1 MSVINIVQ
9 SIAEFA
15 ALIPAA
21 IMCILPVR
29 YNCKIKTKLLIPV
42 TLAGLTIIS
51 VLFGFIRLKFSI
63 DVNILL
69 FSLMLILM
77 IIYFLLFNQKKLKL
91 WYIFISVTAM
101 FSFSG
106 LSSYIVEAFINQNG
120 ENSDLQT
127 YGLIVQ
133 WIIIFVF
140 FIFWFLAI
148 SKIRWLMNDY
158 HLNSVWKFVWL
169 VPAFISAANI
179 MLIPEDYSVI
189 RVGRVFEAYIVME
202 ALLLL
207 MYILFQVM
215 LYIIVKVITD
225 KTSAEQQSQILSIQ
239 AAEYKNLKNY
249 IENTSKLRHDFLHI
263 ARTACQLAK
272 NNDNTALIRLL
283 DEYGVSIENSHSKKI
298 FCKHDALNAIIGYY
312 YEEALKNNIRC
323 EWKVIIE
330 NNVTISDIDL
340 CSVIGNILDNAIHG
354 CMTVEENKRHINVS
368 ADTETNGDIYIVAT
382 NSFDGTVKKINDK
395 YISTKK
401 NGNGIGLESIKAT
414 VKKYNGYVNFYNDK
428 QNFYIDIMLKQNTN
442 S

>member
-1 MSVINIVQ
+1 MSVINILQ
-9 SIAEFA
+9 SVAEFA
-15 ALIPAA
+15 VLIPAA
-21 IMCILPVR
+21 VMCILPVR

-42 TLAGLTIIS
+42 TAAGLTVIS
-51 VLFGFIRLKFSI
+51 VLFGFIRLKLSI

-69 FSLMLILM
+69 FPLMLILM
-77 IIYFLLFNQKKLKL
+77 IVYFLLFNQKKLKL

-101 FSFSG
+101 LSFSG
-106 LSSYIVEAFINQNG
+106 LSGYTVEAFINKNG

-148 SKIRWLMNDY
+148 SKIRWLINDY
-158 HLNSVWKFVWL
+158 HLNSVWKFAWL

-179 MLIPEDYSVI
+179 MMIPKNYSVI
-189 RVGRVFEAYIVME
+189 SVGRVFETSIITE
-202 ALLLL
+202 TLILL

-215 LYIIVKVITD
+215 LYIIARTITD

-239 AAEYKNLKNY
+239 ASEYKNLKKY
-249 IENTSKLRHDFLHI
+249 IENTSKLRHDFLHV

-272 NNDNTALIRLL
+272 NNDNTALIKLL
-283 DEYGVSIENSHSKKI
+283 DEYGISIENSHTQKI
-298 FCKHDALNAIIGYY
+298 FCKRHTLNAIIGYY
-312 YEEALKNNIRC
+312 YEEALRNNIKC

-330 NNVTISDIDL
+330 SNITISDIDL

-354 CMTVEENKRHINVS
+354 CMTVEENKRHIS
-368 ADTETNGDIYIVAT
+368 FSTDTETNGDIYIVAT
-382 NSFDGTVKKINDK
+382 NSFDGTVKTVNGK

-401 NGNGIGLESIKAT
+401 NGNGLESIKTT
-414 VKKYNGYVNFYNDK
+414 VKKYNGYVNYYNDK
-428 QNFYIDIMLKQNTN
+428 QNFYIDIMLKQNKN